1 MKIAIYHNL
10 PSGGGKRALYEMVKH
25 LAGSHEL
32 EVFTTSSAEHDF
44 CDIRP
49 YIERYRIYPFEPS
62 KILPSPI
69 GRVNSALRTM
79 DLFRLDIL
87 QHRIAKAI
95 DQQTFDLVFVHNC
108 RFSQAPGLT
117 RYLHTKSVYYCGE
130 PPRGYLEPQP
140 VRPYLKRSS
149 GRRLFD
155 QIDPLPGFYRR
166 TLLQLDRNST
176 LAATKVLVNS
186 AYSRE
191 TFYRVYGQIATTCY
205 LGVDHEMFRP
215 LGLKRQSYV
224 CSVGSLTP
232 KKGFDFVIETLSLI
246 PPQQR
251 PALLLAC
258 NDINPLEKIYLE
270 GLAQRSD
277 VQLKIRSMIT
287 DEDMVKLYNQASI
300 TLYAPVM
307 EPFGFVPLESMA
319 CGTPVVGVCEGGVR
333 ETVVDGINGLLVD
346 RDPVRSS
353 DAVLKLITEPDYM
366 EQLGQQAR
374 RNILDRWTWEKS
386 IDRLEELLES
396 TAYSHN

>member
-1 MKIAIYHNL
+1 
-10 PSGGGKRALYEMVKH
+10 MVKH
-25 LAGSHEL
+25 LAGSHKL

-49 YIERYRIYPFEPS
+49 YVEGYRIYPFDPS
-62 KILPSPI
+62 KILRSPF

-79 DLFRLDIL
+79 DLFRLDTL

-95 DQQTFDLVFVHNC
+95 DQQTYDLVFVHNC

-130 PPRGYLEPQP
+130 PPRGFTEPQP
-140 VRPYLKRSS
+140 ARPYFQRSS

-166 TLLQLDRNST
+166 TLLQLDRSST

-246 PPQQR
+246 PSNQR
-251 PALLLAC
+251 PTLVLAC
-258 NDINPLEKIYLE
+258 NEINPLEKEYLE
-270 GLAQRSD
+270 GLAQRYE
-277 VQLKIRSMIT
+277 VQLQIRSMIS
-287 DEDMVKLYNQASI
+287 DEELVQLYNQALI
-300 TLYAPVM
+300 TLYTPLM

-319 CGTPVVGVCEGGVR
+319 CGTAVVGVYEGGVR
-333 ETVVDGINGLLVD
+333 ETIIDGFNGLLVD
-346 RDPVRSS
+346 RDPARSS
-353 DAVLKLITEPDYM
+353 EAVLKLITEPDYM
-366 EQLGQQAR
+366 EHLGQQAR
-374 RNILDRWTWEKS
+374 KNILDRWTWEKS
-386 IDRLEELLES
+386 IDRLQELLVS
-396 TAYSHN
+396 TANSPN